1 MLLFKGCSELRCLL
15 AHLLWSPHSAL
26 HVQVQL
32 FCFSAN
38 RKQTQASADCRRMS
52 ACAIL
57 TGYLQC

>member
-32 FCFSAN
+32 FCFSATEN
-38 RKQTQASADCRRMS
+38 RRK
-52 ACAIL
+52 
-57 TGYLQC
+57 LQQIVEGCQHAQY